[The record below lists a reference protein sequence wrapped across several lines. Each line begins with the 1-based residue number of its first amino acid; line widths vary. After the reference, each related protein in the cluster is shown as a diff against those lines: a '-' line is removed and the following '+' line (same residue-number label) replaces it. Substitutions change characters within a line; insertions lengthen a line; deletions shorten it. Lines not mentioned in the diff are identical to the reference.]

1 MLKLLLR
8 NLLRTLLMMNVS
20 ISFLRSGMVK
30 LREIRRITRGKP
42 MNYWKKRLSSSGL
55 WNKSRP

>member
-1 MLKLLLR
+1 
-8 NLLRTLLMMNVS
+8 MMNVS

-30 LREIRRITRGKP
+30 LREIRRITRGRH